1 MPRELFQSPAL
12 PSSFTQTGPPSL
24 TIRKRRRSD
33 PPCPPWCKLT
43 PAIVRQ
49 GRGSIQYNHCID
61 RYCIEELEV
70 TDETHRI
77 MTYWRSDTRI
87 TASPRERRRGLWG
100 FA

>member
-61 RYCIEELEV
+61 RYSMTTTMEV
-70 TDETHRI
+70 VLPD
-77 MTYWRSDTRI
+77 
-87 TASPRERRRGLWG
+87 ASGKNHDLACGP
-100 FA
+100 